1 MTTPVDPTTTQR
13 AKAEVT
19 EELAKLIMTL
29 ALVEKAEA
37 QATWL
42 ESPDLDMGLHSAYVA
57 KCDAYEGAF
66 LDYIAARRDL
76 IRWGV
81 VH

>member
-1 MTTPVDPTTTQR
+1 MTVDPK

-42 ESPDLDMGLHSAYVA
+42 SAPDLDMGLHAAYMA
-57 KCDAYEGAF
+57 KDEAYEAAY

-81 VH
+81 VS

>member
-1 MTTPVDPTTTQR
+1 MTTPVDPKTTAR

-37 QATWL
+37 
-42 ESPDLDMGLHSAYVA
+42 
-57 KCDAYEGAF
+57 
-66 LDYIAARRDL
+66 
-76 IRWGV
+76 
-81 VH
+81 

>member
-1 MTTPVDPTTTQR
+1 MTTPVDPKTTAR

-37 QATWL
+37 QAAWL
-42 ESPDLDMGLHSAYVA
+42 ESPDLDMGLHAAYVE
-57 KCDAYEGAF
+57 KCVTNAGAY